1 MPRPF
6 VMAVD
11 YREKYERLLRE
22 TLAEIES
29 TVKTAQCASEEH
41 SKGRKLFPP
50 FSNKNCV
57 RTLLSGTSP
66 IKALPYSSFSC
77 FAQL

>member
-1 MPRPF
+1 MFNWWEETIMPRPF

-29 TVKTAQCASEEH
+29 TVQTAQCASEEH
-41 SKGRKLFPP
+41 CKGRELFPP
-50 FSNKNCV
+50 FFNKNCF
-57 RTLLSGTSP
+57 RD
-66 IKALPYSSFSC
+66 I
-77 FAQL
+77 